1 MKNGLNPTLW
11 RTARALAN
19 ADRLNLMRLGK
30 KGLFVL
36 EQTRFLRNE
45 MRQDKGTREENDNS
59 RMPQNASSSV

>member
-1 MKNGLNPTLW
+1 MKNELNPTLW

-30 KGLFVL
+30 KGLFVP

-45 MRQDKGTREENDNS
+45 TRQDKGTRKGNDNS
-59 RMPQNASSSV
+59 GMPQNASSSV